1 MVVAALDSVAR
12 DLARGVNGIGVNH
25 RPSGVGGDQIVQV
38 LHAAG
43 RCPDHGVR
51 GIVPDK
57 SVANYLVAVVEP
69 TAML

>member
-1 MVVAALDSVAR
+1 MVVAALDSLAG
-12 DLARGVNGIGVNH
+12 DLARGVNGIGVNQ

-43 RCPDHGVR
+43 RCPVHGVR

-57 SVANYLVAVVEP
+57 SVP
-69 TAML
+69 TIWLLSLKPKAML